1 MCPEKGVHINQ
12 IWEQTRDK
20 SKKPTAEGL
29 KCDLYHNKCLDWLMK
44 SCEKTPLFK
53 IFTKKY

>member
-1 MCPEKGVHINQ
+1 MTFASQYKRAV
-12 IWEQTRDK
+12 
-20 SKKPTAEGL
+20 EGL